1 MRLDMAIEVHGD
13 EAVELQ
19 EARIDV
25 AHEAR
30 MRERHLGDDMAA
42 EPLDAALFGQRVHD
56 GRILARVDRPA
67 HQRHRQRRVGIVR
80 GFHAGDR
87 RQHRHRRLAH
97 RDHVGVAVQRM
108 QHRDHVVDVVVE
120 IEAPFG
126 ERHHA
131 GVDPFGD
138 VDVVI
143 RQERLDR
150 AAQQRRVVAG
160 HRRDDQQLRLR
171 PPRRR
176 ARARA
181 RNAAAGRTAAP
192 RLGHDVHRDALAAD
206 HGGCDR
212 PSRAGC
218 SAAWCARTARTPP
231 PRPCRRRCGRTDW
244 RDSCRRCGPHR
255 RRRAPASARHGPSR
269 RTSTSAPTGTD
280 CRRRAA
286 QLPRRT
292 RQLACGLAPARL
304 FALQQG
310 VVFSSSRQPGKTT
323 AGLDFAG
330 EACAQLM
337 NYSPVCSSEPLRRA
351 EASRARNAHGRRRKQ
366 HQH

>member
-1 MRLDMAIEVHGD
+1 MPRSSASV
-13 EAVELQ
+13 
-19 EARIDV
+19 
-25 AHEAR
+25 
-30 MRERHLGDDMAA
+30 
-42 EPLDAALFGQRVHD
+42 VHD

-87 RQHRHRRLAH
+87 REHRHRRLAH
-97 RDHVGVAVQRM
+97 RYHVGVAVQRM

-120 IEAPFG
+120 IEAPFR

-160 HRRDDQQLRLR
+160 HRRDDQHLRLR
-171 PPRRR
+171 PPRGVLER
-176 ARARA
+176 ALEMQQPAER
-181 RNAAAGRTAAP
+181 P
-192 RLGHDVHRDALAAD
+192 LPLGHDVHRDALAAD
-206 HGGCDR
+206 QGGRDA

-218 SAAWCARTARTPP
+218 SAASCARTARMPP
-231 PRPCRRRCGRTDW
+231 PRPCRRRYGRTDW

-255 RRRAPASARHGPSR
+255 RKRAPASAPHGRAR

-323 AGLDFAG
+323 QGLDCWGRLRPTDELFASLQQRAVAAGRCEQG
-330 EACAQLM
+330 E
-337 NYSPVCSSEPLRRA
+337 E
-351 EASRARNAHGRRRKQ
+351 RARSPPKTAPD
-366 HQH
+366 